1 MDKRLLDGVLEQ
13 TPDINPR
20 IANGIA
26 TYQLQDAE
34 RYVDMIFQC
43 AAQDFPEG
51 LTYEGYRRCT
61 PNEEFMEAT
70 RPRDNKQVFEL
81 ARSDFYMVAY
91 YFKFNGEEIF
101 PRYLYLPYVERG
113 GLIHVRG
120 KQFAIHP
127 VLADPAF
134 SNNAKS
140 MFIQL
145 TRTRLTFE
153 RVVHHFMT
161 NDSREVTY
169 VVWSWVHSRARQRLG
184 RRPPGTRVVYSTM
197 ANYLFAN
204 FGVTQTLKEFA
215 GADVVVGE
223 DDINYQN
230 YPKDEWV
237 ICSSTGIK
245 PRAWS
250 GTGTYQSSR
259 VRIAVPKDQYNQTAR
274 SLIGGFFY
282 IVDHYPHRVKAE
294 YVDDPWVWKVLLGYV
309 IFGPGMGE
317 GLMVSEIED
326 HLTSM
331 DEYIDFIVKE
341 DLRRSGITV
350 DNINELFI
358 YVIDSMAKNIVSSN
372 AGISSIYNKRLI
384 TLRYVL
390 FDIVSQINTL
400 MYRLKAA
407 QKKRAKLDETEI
419 VNLMNKYLRNSR
431 IDNIRNHAKHPEV
444 TPISTSCDNLFFG
457 VTSAM
462 LTQENASNS
471 GGKKSKINLRDPAT
485 HLHASIAEVASYN
498 NLPKSDPTGRSRIN
512 PCLKLGPDD
521 MVLRDP
527 DKKDLL
533 DHVQLLLSQ

>member
-1 MDKRLLDGVLEQ
+1 MDKNLLDGVLGEM
-13 TPDINPR
+13 PEINPR
-20 IANGIA
+20 IANGLA
-26 TYQLQDAE
+26 THQLTDAE
-34 RYVDMIFQC
+34 RYVDMIFEC

-51 LTYEGYRRCT
+51 LTYEGYRACT
-61 PNEEFMEAT
+61 PQEEFMEAT

-91 YFKFNGEEIF
+91 YFKFNGEDIY
-101 PRYLYLPYVERG
+101 PRHLYLPYVERG

-134 SNNAKS
+134 SINAKS

-153 RVVHHFMT
+153 RCVHHFMT
-161 NDSREVTY
+161 NEEREVTY

-197 ANYLFAN
+197 ANYLFAI
-204 FGVTQTLKEFA
+204 FGVTETLRQFA
-215 GADVVVGE
+215 GAEVAIGE
-223 DDINYQN
+223 DEINYEN
-230 YPKDEWV
+230 YPKKDWI

-245 PRAWS
+245 PRSW
-250 GTGTYQSSR
+250 TGTQYLSTR
-259 VRIAVPKDQYNQTAR
+259 VRLAIKKEHYNQTAK

-282 IVDHYPHRVKAE
+282 MVDHFPNRVKAE
-294 YVDDPWVWKVLLGYV
+294 FVDDPWIWKVLLGYV

-326 HLTSM
+326 HLVSM

-341 DLRRSGITV
+341 DLRRSGI
-350 DNINELFI
+350 DINNINELFI
-358 YVIDSMAKNIVSSN
+358 YVIDSMGQNTVSSN
-372 AGISSIYNKRLI
+372 AGISSIYGKRLI

-407 QKKRAKLDETEI
+407 QKKRAKLDENEI

-444 TPISTSCDNLFFG
+444 TPISTSSDNLFFG
-457 VTSAM
+457 ITSAM

-471 GGKKSKINLRDPAT
+471 GGKKSKINLKDPAT

-527 DKKDLL
+527 DKKSLL
-533 DHVQLLLSQ
+533 DHVQQLLSQ